1 MMVEKS
7 LLNLKGIKN
16 IIFDLGGVILN
27 IDYQKTIDAF
37 KILGI
42 EDFEKRYS
50 QAQQTKIFDDIET
63 GRITPKEFIE
73 GLRSLLGTNVTDEQI
88 INAWNAM
95 LLDFPEKR
103 LKILTDL
110 KDHYRVFLL
119 SNTNEIHY
127 RAYCKQLQDKF
138 KVPNLSSY
146 FEKEYYSHEIGLRKP
161 DLELFQLVLSENN
174 LNRTETIFIDD
185 SIQHVIAADKLGIR
199 ARLLKK
205 EEDLMGLFEVETY
218 DYY

>member
-1 MMVEKS
+1 MIEKS

-37 KILGI
+37 KNLGI
-42 EDFEKRYS
+42 YDFEKIYS
-50 QAQQTKIFDDIET
+50 QAQQSKLFDDIET
-63 GRITPKEFIE
+63 GRITSSEFIAE
-73 GLRSLLGTNVTDEQI
+73 LKNLLGKDLPDQAIVD
-88 INAWNAM
+88 AWNAL

-103 LKILTDL
+103 LKILADL
-110 KDHYRVFLL
+110 KDHYRVFLC

-127 RAYCKQLQDKF
+127 QAYCKQLVDKF
-138 KVPNLSSY
+138 GVPDLSSY
-146 FEKEYYSHEIGLRKP
+146 FEKEYYSHKLGLRKP
-161 DLELFQLVLSENN
+161 DPELFHLILSENN

-185 SIQHVIAADKLGIR
+185 SIQHIEGALNVGIR

-205 EEDLMGLFEVETY
+205 EEDLLGLFEVETY